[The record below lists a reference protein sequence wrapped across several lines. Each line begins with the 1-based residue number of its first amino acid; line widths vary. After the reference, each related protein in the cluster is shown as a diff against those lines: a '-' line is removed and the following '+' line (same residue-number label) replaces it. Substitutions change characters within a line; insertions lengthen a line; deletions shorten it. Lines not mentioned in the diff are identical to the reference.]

1 MAKILLIGDVHLK
14 ITRFDLCKSFLNWLN
29 LVIEQ
34 EKPDLVIN
42 LGDSFDSHAVLRSEL
57 MEEFKQ
63 HVLKVVNFGTPYY
76 YILGNHD
83 FYKPNSSRYHAL
95 QPFKELHPLF
105 TVVESPIDVDNM
117 TLVPYQVDLNTFPK
131 ITKDI
136 CIAHQT
142 FIGADYGFKRADAG
156 VNADDISADIIISGH
171 VHGKQQFGKVYY
183 PGTPYSQSI
192 DDVNQVKGISILDSE
207 KYTFKF
213 VECPL
218 PKWKGIKLE
227 LTQDYLINDLH
238 TELESTL
245 NKVDHW
251 IVDIVGPKAEIA
263 SYLGSKPFLKLKKG
277 VNLRTRMLVNDKEK
291 ERTQIKAI
299 KPEDIIAEYV
309 EKVYKGSLDK
319 ATIKQVS
326 TQLLSQVRST

>member
-1 MAKILLIGDVHLK
+1 
-14 ITRFDLCKSFLNWLN
+14 
-29 LVIEQ
+29 
-34 EKPDLVIN
+34 
-42 LGDSFDSHAVLRSEL
+42 
-57 MEEFKQ
+57 
-63 HVLKVVNFGTPYY
+63 
-76 YILGNHD
+76 
-83 FYKPNSSRYHAL
+83 
-95 QPFKELHPLF
+95 
-105 TVVESPIDVDNM
+105 
-117 TLVPYQVDLNTFPK
+117 
-131 ITKDI
+131 
-136 CIAHQT
+136 
-142 FIGADYGFKRADAG
+142 
-156 VNADDISADIIISGH
+156 
-171 VHGKQQFGKVYY
+171 
-183 PGTPYSQSI
+183 
-192 DDVNQVKGISILDSE
+192 
-207 KYTFKF
+207 
-213 VECPL
+213 L